1 MNKMLITIDST
12 SEIPIY
18 QQLSEQ
24 IILGIAAG
32 DFQNGELLPSV
43 RQMADE
49 IGVNAMT
56 VSKSYGFLREKGY
69 VVTDRRNGT
78 IVQAQLPL
86 NPPFVQEL
94 TERLR
99 LLAAE
104 ASIHQLSLTE
114 LQQQLAAVYPSE
126 EEEK

>member
-1 MNKMLITIDST
+1 MLITIDST

-78 IVQAQLPL
+78 MVQAQLPL

>member
-1 MNKMLITIDST
+1 MLITIDST

-78 IVQAQLPL
+78 MVQAQLPL
-86 NPPFVQEL
+86 NPPFAQEL

>member
-1 MNKMLITIDST
+1 MLITIDST

-78 IVQAQLPL
+78 MVQAQLPL
-86 NPPFVQEL
+86 NPSFAQEL

>member
-1 MNKMLITIDST
+1 MLITIDST